1 MWFAKLFG
9 GRRKA
14 DEALQDEP
22 ARFAAPQHS
31 NAPLRDKSPASD
43 RARPV
48 ESSPAGSTKAPQAA
62 RPQGGANSKGF
73 DPYNSGAFERRNAWE
88 RISRR

>member
-1 MWFAKLFG
+1 MWFARLFG

-14 DEALQDEP
+14 NEALQDEP

-31 NAPLRDKSPASD
+31 NAPLRDKAPASN
-43 RARPV
+43 RGRPG
-48 ESSPAGSTKAPQAA
+48 GSTEALQAA
-62 RPQGGANSKGF
+62 KPKSASSKGF

-88 RISRR
+88 RIGRR